1 MSILDRI
8 GKAFEPIEQWDMR
21 VGDVWLNPKQVAE
34 LAGLPEFD
42 RVHPVRDVIIDPPRE
57 LASGARYV
65 GMLFNA
71 RVFESSLV
79 PEDQVGLIPAG
90 WEAKLIGP
98 EGCRSF

>member
-71 RVFESSLV
+71 RVFESPLV

>member
-42 RVHPVRDVIIDPPRE
+42 RVHPVRDVVIDYYE
-57 LASGARYV
+57 KTSGARYV

-71 RVFESSLV
+71 RVFESPLV